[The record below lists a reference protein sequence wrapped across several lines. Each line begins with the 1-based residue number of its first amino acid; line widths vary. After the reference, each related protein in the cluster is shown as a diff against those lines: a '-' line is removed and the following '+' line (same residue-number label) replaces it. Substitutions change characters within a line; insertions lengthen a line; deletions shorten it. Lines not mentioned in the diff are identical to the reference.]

1 MSGVAG
7 VGVRGHEV
15 DPWGRYYTPPSVAR
29 QCVAA
34 IPWGIDEPDLIL
46 EPSAGAG
53 AFVCAARERWPFAH
67 IDACEP
73 DPDAPVGEYESEVTC
88 LHRDYFEGSY
98 GGGQR
103 SGSGGPDMIIGN
115 PPYRRAE
122 EHIIM
127 ALRVVRPGGVVA
139 MLLRLGVLE
148 GVARQERLWSEYPPE
163 SVHVLVRRPRFEG
176 PGGAIGRTDASAYA
190 WIRWVRGGDG
200 ACRMG
205 WIR

>member
-7 VGVRGHEV
+7 VGVRGAEV
-15 DPWGRYYTPPSVAR
+15 DPWGRYYTPLAVAR

-34 IPWGIDEPDLIL
+34 IPWGIDDPDLIL

-53 AFVCAARERWPFAH
+53 AFVRAVRERWVFAN

-73 DPDAPVGEYESEVTC
+73 DPDAPVADYQGEVTC
-88 LHRDYFEGSY
+88 LHRDSFESTY
-98 GGGQR
+98 R
-103 SGSGGPDMIIGN
+103 PTKNGGPDLIIGN
-115 PPYRRAE
+115 PPYRHAE
-122 EHIIM
+122 EHIRL
-127 ALRVVRPGGVVA
+127 ALDVVRPGGVVV

-148 GVARQERLWSEYPPE
+148 GVARQERLWSLHPPE

-190 WIRWVRGGDG
+190 WIQWVRGGDG
-200 ACRMG
+200 ACKMG